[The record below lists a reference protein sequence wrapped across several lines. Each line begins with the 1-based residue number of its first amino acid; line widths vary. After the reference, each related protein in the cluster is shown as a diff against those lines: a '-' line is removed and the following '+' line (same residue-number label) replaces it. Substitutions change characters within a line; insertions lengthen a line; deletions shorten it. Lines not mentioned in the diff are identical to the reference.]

1 MTETMCYI
9 ESIAT
14 QRMLPDDL
22 RELIPDAAMRRRM
35 SRIVK
40 QGVATAVACAGGVE
54 RIAGLD
60 AIITATGWGCLADS
74 ERFLRLD
81 CETQEQMLNPTPF
94 IQSTFNTVGAQVA
107 LIGGNHAYN
116 TTYVHRSR
124 SFESALLDAMMRL
137 EEGEA
142 SQVLVGAYDE
152 ETPTQHRIMERMG
165 CWRRAC
171 DGEGCTFVLLTAART
186 SRSLAKL
193 ERLDF
198 PTAPLTPAQCIER
211 YASQPDALLVAP
223 GADDACY
230 PTRSAALFVQGVEA
244 VAQGRPE
251 VVVYNTYF
259 GEEPTVAVL
268 RWVR

>member
-1 MTETMCYI
+1 MTETMCYL

-14 QRMLPDDL
+14 HGMLPDDL

-35 SRIVK
+35 SRIVR
-40 QGVATAVACAGGVE
+40 QGVATAVACADGVE
-54 RIAGLD
+54 RIADLD
-60 AIITATGWGCLADS
+60 AIITATGWGCLTDS

-81 CETQEQMLNPTPF
+81 CETEEQLLTPTPF
-94 IQSTFNTVGAQVA
+94 IQSTFNTVGAQIA
-107 LIGGNHAYN
+107 LLGHNHGYN

-142 SQVLVGAYDE
+142 SRVLVGAYEE
-152 ETPTQHRIMERMG
+152 ETPTQHHIMERMG
-165 CWRRAC
+165 RWRKAR
-171 DGEGCTFVLLTAART
+171 DGEGCAFVLLTAART
-186 SRSLAKL
+186 ARSLAKL

-198 PTAPLTPAQCIER
+198 PPAPLTPAQCIER
-211 YASQPDALLVAP
+211 YASQPEALLVAP

-230 PTRSAALFVQGVEA
+230 PTRSAALFVRGAEA

-251 VVVYNTYF
+251 AVVYNEYF
-259 GEEPTVAVL
+259 GEEPTVVVL
-268 RWVR
+268 KWVR

>member
-1 MTETMCYI
+1 MCYI

-14 QRMLPDDL
+14 QRTLPDDL
-22 RELIPDAAMRRRM
+22 RELLPDAAMRRRM

-40 QGVATAVACAGGVE
+40 QGAATAVACAGGAA
-54 RIAGLD
+54 RIAELD

-81 CETQEQMLNPTPF
+81 CETEERMLNPTPF

-107 LIGGNHAYN
+107 LLGRNHCYN

-137 EEGEA
+137 AEGEA
-142 SQVLVGAYDE
+142 SRVLVGAYDE

-171 DGEGCTFVLLTAART
+171 DGEGCAFVLLTAART
-186 SRSLAKL
+186 ARSMAKL
-193 ERLDF
+193 ERLEF
-198 PTAPLTPAQCIER
+198 PTASLTPKQCMER
-211 YASQPDALLVAP
+211 YATRPEALSVAP
-223 GADDACY
+223 EAADACY
-230 PTRSAALFVQGVEA
+230 PTRSAALFVRGVEA
-244 VAQGRPE
+244 VAQGAPE
-251 VVVYNTYF
+251 VVVYNEYF
-259 GEEPTVAVL
+259 GEEPTIAVL
-268 RWVR
+268 KWVR

>member
-1 MTETMCYI
+1 MCYI

-14 QRMLPDDL
+14 HAMLPDDL
-22 RELIPDAAMRRRM
+22 RELIPDAVMRRRM

-54 RIAGLD
+54 RIADLD

-107 LIGGNHAYN
+107 LLGRNHGYN

-142 SQVLVGAYDE
+142 SRVLVGAYDE
-152 ETPTQHRIMERMG
+152 QTPTQHHIMERMG
-165 CWRRAC
+165 CWRKAR
-171 DGEGCTFVLLTAART
+171 DGEGCAFVLLTAASSACT
-186 SRSLAKL
+186 LAKL

-198 PTAPLTPAQCIER
+198 PSTPLAPAQCIGR

-223 GADDACY
+223 EADDACY
-230 PTRSAALFVQGVEA
+230 PTRSAALFVRGVEA

-251 VVVYNTYF
+251 AVVYNEYF

-268 RWVR
+268 KWVR